1 MRASP
6 RADWVKGRGFGECLG
21 IGLDE
26 PIELDSAEVESHARD
41 VMQGAVGRGLAT
53 TDPRRTQ
60 VRGSFIG
67 YLVPLCRLS

>member
-6 RADWVKGRGFGECLG
+6 RVDWVKGRVFRGWLR

-26 PIELDSAEVESHARD
+26 PIELDSAEVEGHARD

-53 TDPRRTQ
+53 TDPGRAQ
-60 VRGSFIG
+60 VRGSFIE
-67 YLVPLCRLS
+67 YRVPLCRLA

>member
-6 RADWVKGRGFGECLG
+6 RVDWVKGRGFGGRLG

-26 PIELDSAEVESHARD
+26 PLELDSAEVESHARD
-41 VMQGAVGRGLAT
+41 VVQGAVGRGLAT

-60 VRGSFIG
+60 VRGSFIK
-67 YLVPLCRLS
+67 YLVPLCRLA